1 MSRYETL
8 ILTSP
13 EITED
18 EARQLEQH
26 FYNHLVDN
34 KGQVTTFDKWGKF
47 RLAYPIKKNDYGVYI
62 LVRYEA
68 AEDYTTTFMK
78 ELDTFFKIKC
88 NDFVLRHATIKLKKN
103 APTSYLKPESLDSA
117 RSSSVE
123 SFLKDNKMEGLLSSV
138 DSNIDVDNN
147 GNGNGSELE
156 EEEKP
161 VTQG

>member
-18 EARQLEQH
+18 EIGQIEKH
-26 FYNHLVDN
+26 FYNHLVDA
-34 KGQVTTFDKWGKF
+34 KGQVTTFDRWGKF

-62 LVRYEA
+62 LIRYESS
-68 AEDYTTTFMK
+68 EDYTTTFIK

-88 NDFVLRHATIKLKKN
+88 NDFVLRYMTTKLKKN
-103 APTSYLKPESLDSA
+103 APNTYLKPESIDSA

-123 SFLKDNKMEGLLSSV
+123 SFLKDNKMDGLLSSV
-138 DSNIDVDNN
+138 DVEN
-147 GNGNGSELE
+147 GDDLS
-156 EEEKP
+156 EEEK
-161 VTQG
+161 VAQG

>member
-18 EARQLEQH
+18 EVGQLERH
-26 FYNHLVDN
+26 FYNHLSDN
-34 KGQVTTFDKWGKF
+34 NGNVSAFDKWGKL
-47 RLAYPIKKNDYGVYI
+47 RLAYPVKKNDYGSYI

-68 AEDYTTTFMK
+68 SEDYTNAFLK

-88 NDFVLRHATIKLKKN
+88 NDFVMRHVTIKLRKD
-103 APTSYLKPESLDSA
+103 APIAYLKPESIDST
-117 RSSSVE
+117 RSSSVD

-138 DSNIDVDNN
+138 DHD
-147 GNGNGSELE
+147 GNGLDEDD
-156 EEEKP
+156 K
-161 VTQG
+161 

>member
-18 EARQLEQH
+18 EVGQLERH
-26 FYNHLVDN
+26 FYNHLVDD
-34 KGQVTTFDKWGKF
+34 KGQVTAFDKWGKF

-62 LVRYEA
+62 LIRYEA
-68 AEDYTTTFMK
+68 AEDYANTFMK

-88 NDFVLRHATIKLKKN
+88 NDFVMRHTTIKLKKN
-103 APTSYLKPESLDSA
+103 APTTYIKPESLDSA

-138 DSNIDVDNN
+138 GSNIDINNN
-147 GNGNGSELE
+147 GKSNGPEH

-161 VTQG
+161 IVQG